1 MRTIGVALD
10 LNFSVGNGE
19 EKICYFSL
27 DEAGRRTVQVSSAE
41 RGLYKN
47 SVQLFGLNAMVIIV
61 AAIESSHRYFP

>member
-41 RGLYKN
+41 RGLYEKRAFN
-47 SVQLFGLNAMVIIV
+47 LWG
-61 AAIESSHRYFP
+61 